1 VAETVAGLQDAIVTE
16 ASFDVT
22 PTQAL
27 TWINRRW
34 RSMTGRA
41 RAYRKTLTVGNTTGG
56 TGFYPLTG
64 VLEVYEVTV
73 NGAPYGRARRGD
85 PYQDVIG
92 ALRWTG
98 AGLFVPDANTSAVR
112 GITLIPTPDTSGLPI
127 GAFAALEPPDLT
139 ADAAGDTLLT
149 TVLDGEFIEA
159 LIAGAMA
166 TGYRR
171 EGNIALARDNDA
183 MFDMGADEFGRITRR
198 RYRGPGPTQ
207 IRTA

>member
-41 RAYRKTLTVGNTTGG
+41 RAYRKTLTVANTTGG
-56 TGFYPLTG
+56 IGFYPLTG

-139 ADAAGDTLLT
+139 A
-149 TVLDGEFIEA
+149 
-159 LIAGAMA
+159 A
-166 TGYRR
+166 TRSSRLSWTASSSRR
-171 EGNIALARDNDA
+171 
-183 MFDMGADEFGRITRR
+183 
-198 RYRGPGPTQ
+198 
-207 IRTA
+207 